1 MKKRL
6 YLIMIVLFA
15 SFSSVLAQVKV
26 SGTVT
31 DPDGISIPGVSVVQ
45 KGTTNGTTTDAD
57 GKYAVSVSSASAVLQ
72 YSFVGMTTTTE
83 SICRR
88 EPGR

>member
-6 YLIMIVLFA
+6 YLILIVLFA
-15 SFSSVLAQVKV
+15 SFSGVMAQVKV

-31 DPDGISIPGVSVVQ
+31 DPDGVSIPGVSVVQ
-45 KGTTNGTTTDAD
+45 KGTTNGTVTDAN

-72 YSFVGMTTTTE
+72 FSFVGMTPV
-83 SICRR
+83 SLSSAMAM
-88 EPGR
+88 